1 LKQPHALLKLAAKL
15 VLPHATVKNLGTV
28 AWSTVGWGV
37 ASSELQNT
45 DAEDVRVATCMVDTH
60 LSITQ
65 PWVAVVEAVA
75 EPVRGPSKQLQALL
89 RDAARLV
96 VPQATVR
103 NRGTVAAEIVATDV
117 ARTELQKDEADEV
130 RDVTYMVDRHLSAA
144 QLVVV
149 VGVVVVLV
157 FFVVDVLVLVGLVV
171 EVLVLLVVVVLVV
184 DVLLLV
190 LLVVVVLVVDVL
202 VLLVV
207 VDFVVLVDLDVDV
220 EVDLVVVEDVEVL
233 LVVVVDPGHC
243 PVKANAAE
251 FPAGTATTLVP
262 QST

>member
-1 LKQPHALLKLAAKL
+1 
-15 VLPHATVKNLGTV
+15 
-28 AWSTVGWGV
+28 
-37 ASSELQNT
+37 
-45 DAEDVRVATCMVDTH
+45 
-60 LSITQ
+60 
-65 PWVAVVEAVA
+65 VVEAVA

-207 VDFVVLVDLDVDV
+207 VDFVVLIDLDVDV